1 EVGRGVNHV
10 LPTFLSVK
18 YRRERYYMAETKRLI
33 TINRTVYSTEEFSAL
48 KQAADRAGAR
58 IIRTT
63 SLRDD
68 AGINVELEMDGSR
81 QQFYRRVFSLLES
94 VRYLFCVENP
104 KRHVATQSDDVART
118 HLKDVPNRVAGNR
131 PPNCKYGRLFK
142 LPI

>member
-1 EVGRGVNHV
+1 MVYRKLTGGEGRRTLGDRIRVQSVKGVQVSYSARYVVKAEVGRGVNHV

-63 SLRDD
+63 SLRDG

-81 QQFYRRVFSLLES
+81 QQF
-94 VRYLFCVENP
+94 
-104 KRHVATQSDDVART
+104 
-118 HLKDVPNRVAGNR
+118 
-131 PPNCKYGRLFK
+131 
-142 LPI
+142 